1 MRRLITVILIALALP
16 AHAREKVWRVG
27 LLTNSSGPPAGATT
41 TWAGAVQEVLR
52 QHGFELRRNLDLV
65 VRYSEGQADRLAPL
79 ALELDALHPDAIVA
93 TSLESVRAVLAATQS
108 TPIVMVVGGD
118 PVALGIVESFARPG
132 GRVTG
137 MVFRTFE
144 GDAKR
149 LQLFSEAIPG
159 ARRFGYFGMSFESA
173 TKGEVMT
180 RAGNELGLALSMRWV
195 DGPAE
200 YRTAFAA
207 LRKDGVAGVV
217 ISANQPLS
225 SDASRVIAAAQAER
239 LPAICEW
246 GYMARLGCVFGFGHD
261 LAYAQRRVGEYVARI
276 FEGANP
282 SELPVEESDVWKL
295 VINMKAAT
303 QMGLEVPSSLLARA
317 EEVIE

>member
-137 MVFRTFE
+137 MVFRSFE
-144 GDAKR
+144 GDA
-149 LQLFSEAIPG
+149 
-159 ARRFGYFGMSFESA
+159 
-173 TKGEVMT
+173 
-180 RAGNELGLALSMRWV
+180 
-195 DGPAE
+195 
-200 YRTAFAA
+200 
-207 LRKDGVAGVV
+207 
-217 ISANQPLS
+217 
-225 SDASRVIAAAQAER
+225 
-239 LPAICEW
+239 
-246 GYMARLGCVFGFGHD
+246 
-261 LAYAQRRVGEYVARI
+261 
-276 FEGANP
+276 
-282 SELPVEESDVWKL
+282 
-295 VINMKAAT
+295 
-303 QMGLEVPSSLLARA
+303 
-317 EEVIE
+317 